1 MAITNLYPNLPGHL
15 VEFKDGGMQLVSQD
29 EQTTGTKS
37 LLILGTAMDGPVMEP
52 VRIDS
57 ETVSQL
63 FGSDVDADGYP
74 NGATITKYAKQA
86 FRNGFGD
93 VRCMRVTGSPAT
105 VEIEKGTSAVV
116 STSGQ
121 KELKPSLRI
130 YYADQTALF
139 DKLVTNA
146 TAQTGFVKNGNN
158 LAADTGY
165 VIKKAACQNVSFDQ
179 ANQGEIATVSSKLLP
194 GATISVQVQKKD
206 TASTPSPLGQMDES
220 NATHT
225 DASTGQ
231 LVFNEFLTFTVDKP
245 VLASGTIFNADN
257 LGLKLMLKDS
267 AQVSVYP
274 TTTITYEDANGNTTG
289 VTFDDAVH
297 IIFEASMSSV
307 NASLTTPGA
316 LEYQMEYNTLT
327 DSSVVSITV
336 DASDIID
343 DKNNQIFGQNGTS
356 DYVVPICGLDDTD
369 GTGISSTSEGVYNI
383 GPVSIWTPDDQTVTP
398 YEITAQGVPLT
409 VNIQAATGGNFAYGA
424 NLVLS
429 PTNIAQYNDL
439 ANSRFG
445 EAKVASN
452 GVNYVEL
459 KFTYKTNVKTVTTE
473 KIIVSSI
480 YGGSVYNGDGLVAYN
495 APVNGNAVVVSKLF
509 ADDGITDIGRRF
521 TFYKSDAKKYSTADK
536 PFYFDS
542 TVCPTV
548 GRIREALSK
557 YQYNNVFEILPDN
570 DDLAT
575 NDFPEGVYFL
585 GGTIVYPDGT
595 SATNCGTVGTDGINP
610 TNNELF
616 EALAGKRN
624 ATTHELIEQGAYQ
637 LLENYHVDFIY
648 PAGVYADA
656 AQTVDPYSSFHNEL
670 AMCCAALTYRTKM
683 THGFIDVKPNTNT
696 TLKGVQKYVDDL
708 MNYDTVLYIKD
719 REGNE
724 LVDSNGEKMEI
735 GWYTSLVVGP
745 EPIMSSDTLGT
756 YYGSPAIAYAALCGL
771 LAPQSAPTNKALS
784 GVSGLKFKFSNK
796 QMDMLTGKHMITF
809 KLKGE
814 GTATAS
820 STPYVVDG
828 CTCGSENCDY
838 RRMSTV
844 KIVTDVVD
852 QIRQVCDPFIGEPNV
867 REQKNAMSAL
877 VSKLLSNDMTAG
889 EITSYSFSIEETLD
903 ELISGRTRIM
913 LELTVPMELRLITTV
928 VALRAGI

>member
-15 VEFKDGGMQLVSQD
+15 VEFKDGGMQLVTQD

-37 LLILGTAMDGPVMEP
+37 LLILGTALDGPVMEP
-52 VRIDS
+52 VRIDA

-74 NGATITKYAKQA
+74 NGATLTKYAKQA

-93 VRCMRVTGSPAT
+93 VRCMRVTGSSAT

-116 STSGQ
+116 GTSEQINLSPALRLYYASVNKIISSIKEDFAANGTPAGFIVEDDITIDTERYRFKSTS
-121 KELKPSLRI
+121 
-130 YYADQTALF
+130 
-139 DKLVTNA
+139 NA
-146 TAQTGFVKNGNN
+146 TVDDNNVVKPNGF
-158 LAADTGY
+158 
-165 VIKKAACQNVSFDQ
+165 
-179 ANQGEIATVSSKLLP
+179 LLP
-194 GATISVQVQKKD
+194 GAVINIELQEESVVSGAAK
-206 TASTPSPLGQMDES
+206 QMTSAEAEDPE
-220 NATHT
+220 NAGNFK
-225 DASTGQ
+225 AQ
-231 LVFNEFLTFTVDKP
+231 LVFEFDLP
-245 VLASGTIFNADN
+245 VLQNLPGTRNAQF
-257 LGLKLMLKDS
+257 
-267 AQVSVYP
+267 AAY
-274 TTTITYEDANGNTTG
+274 DANDNPD
-289 VTFDDAVH
+289 VSNFSMVLSDA
-297 IIFEASMSSV
+297 S
-307 NASLTTPGA
+307 NASISETIAT
-316 LEYQMEYNTLT
+316 QSN
-327 DSSVVSITV
+327 ITV
-336 DASDIID
+336 DMAAGKVIFTIDMSARTTTFTSLTDLSYVLKTKIVDDSTVVSYTVDQKDIVD
-343 DKNNQIFGQNGTS
+343 GNGAAIFDGSGN
-356 DYVVPICGLDDTD
+356 YVVPVCTLDDID
-369 GTGISSTSEGVYNI
+369 GSGISNTAEGTYAI
-383 GPVSIWTPDDQTVTP
+383 GPVAIWTPKDAIPANAISFQDG
-398 YEITAQGVPLT
+398 TAFTATIAPLT
-409 VNIQAATGGNFAYGA
+409 GGAKPYGA
-424 NLVLS
+424 NIILNVS
-429 PTNIAQYNDL
+429 QYNEL

-445 EAKVASN
+445 AQSVDQGIN
-452 GVNYVEL
+452 CINL
-459 KFTYKTNVKTVTTE
+459 PFTYKTGTKSVSTE
-473 KIIVSSI
+473 KITVGSI
-480 YGGSVYNGDGLVAYN
+480 YGGSVYNGNGIVSYN
-495 APVNGNAVVVSKLF
+495 APVNGNAVVISKLF
-509 ADDGITDIGRRF
+509 ADDGVTDIGRRF
-521 TFYKSDAKKYSTADK
+521 TFYKSEEKKYSTADK

-542 TVCPTV
+542 TVCPTI
-548 GRIREALSK
+548 GRMREALAK
-557 YQYNNVFEILPDN
+557 YQYNNVFQILPDK
-570 DDLAT
+570 DDLLT

-595 SATNCGTVGTDGINP
+595 TETGCGTVGTDGINP
-610 TNNELF
+610 TNNEMF
-616 EALAGKRN
+616 EALAGKRD
-624 ATTHELIEQGAYQ
+624 AVTRELVEQGAYQ

-648 PAGVYADA
+648 PAGVYADET
-656 AQTVDPYSSFHNEL
+656 QTVDPHSSFHNEL

-696 TLKGVQKYVDDL
+696 TLKGVQKYVNDL

-719 REGNE
+719 RDGNE

-756 YYGSPAIAYAALCGL
+756 FYGSPAIAYAALCGL
-771 LAPQSAPTNKALS
+771 LAPQSAPTNKALT

-796 QMDMLTGKHMITF
+796 QMDMLTAKHMITF

-814 GTATAS
+814 GTSTAS

-852 QIRQVCDPFIGEPNV
+852 QIRQVCDPFIGEPNS